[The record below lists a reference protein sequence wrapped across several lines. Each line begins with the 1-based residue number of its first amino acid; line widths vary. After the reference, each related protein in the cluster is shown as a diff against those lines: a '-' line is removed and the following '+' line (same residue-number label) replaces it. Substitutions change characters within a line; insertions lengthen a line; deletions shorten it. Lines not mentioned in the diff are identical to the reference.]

1 MQSDMHLIRERK
13 PHLSPHSYA
22 TYRQSLKR
30 LYKVSPT
37 LDLAAIKE
45 YVYGL
50 KNVAVARNLLT
61 PLLIL
66 RKPGARDVFDDLANR
81 YNDYV
86 TNQKPSP
93 LQHKN
98 VTTLRDLKR
107 MLRRMREDVHTH
119 KLLQRA
125 DLLNRRERRLLVAYV
140 SYAILLELPMRSNL
154 ADLVV
159 VQNENQTTDDKRTN
173 YYVLSQN
180 KIYLN
185 NFKTRRAFARRDK
198 LPLKLSLSRPTAK
211 LVRDFYDTHKH
222 KHLLQNINKQTH
234 NNILLSQSYRYLG
247 VRVGVTMLRHV
258 VLSDFVRG
266 NPSLRERKEM
276 MRKMQQI
283 NLETQMS
290 YAFRED

>member
-1 MQSDMHLIRERK
+1 MTTDADMQIIRERK
-13 PHLSPHSYA
+13 PDLSPHSYN

-30 LYKVSPT
+30 LYKVTPT
-37 LDLAAIKE
+37 LDIAAIKE

-50 KNVAVARNLLT
+50 DNVAVARNLLT

-66 RKPGARDVFDDLANR
+66 QRPGARAIFDDLANR
-81 YNDYV
+81 YEDYV
-86 TNQKPSP
+86 TNQKPS
-93 LQHKN
+93 QMQRKN

-107 MLRRMREDVHTH
+107 MVRRMREDVLTH
-119 KLLQRA
+119 KLLSRPK
-125 DLLNRRERRLLVAYV
+125 LNRRERRLLVAYV

-154 ADLVV
+154 ADLRV
-159 VQNENQTTDDKRTN
+159 VQNENQTTTDDKQN
-173 YYVLSQN
+173 YYVLSQR

-185 NFKTRRAFARRDK
+185 RFKTQRAFARRNM
-198 LPLKLSLSRPTAK
+198 LPLKLTLSRPVGK
-211 LVRDFYDTHKH
+211 LVSDFYHTHRH
-222 KHLLQNINKQTH
+222 KHLFPDINKQTH

-258 VLSDFVRG
+258 VLSEFERT

-283 NLETQMS
+283 NLETQIS
-290 YAFRED
+290 YAFRE